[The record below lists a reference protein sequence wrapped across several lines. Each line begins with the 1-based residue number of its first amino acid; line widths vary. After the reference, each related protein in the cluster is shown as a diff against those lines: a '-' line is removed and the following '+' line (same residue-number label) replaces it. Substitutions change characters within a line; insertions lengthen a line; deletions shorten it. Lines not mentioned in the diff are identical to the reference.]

1 MRDET
6 SGDGN
11 GVAEPGRPYL
21 RIGLALLALLLGLL
35 GGAYIVDRQ
44 LRPRVEV
51 QPAAVVARGQASPS
65 VAAERQPSPAPAEP
79 GAAPVTA
86 AETPAADPRLLQ
98 EIEDAYR
105 DYWEVYSAALFNLDT
120 SRLGEVAA
128 DEELRLMREEVEDF
142 RRRGRA
148 VRAVVT
154 HSYLILD
161 TTENSATVYDEI
173 RDSSFLINPVTKQP
187 NEGPDARQLS
197 KDIYYFKKLDGA
209 WKVVR
214 SLRQEGQRP

>member
-1 MRDET
+1 MRDE
-6 SGDGN
+6 SSADGN
-11 GVAEPGRPYL
+11 SVAEPGRPYL
-21 RIGLALLALLLGLL
+21 RIGLTLLALLLGLL
-35 GGAYIVDRQ
+35 GGADIVDRQ

-79 GAAPVTA
+79 GAARVTA

-105 DYWEVYSAALFNLDT
+105 NYWEVYSAALFNLDT

-128 DEELRLMREEVEDF
+128 DEELQRMRDEVEDF

-148 VRAVVT
+148 VRAIVT
-154 HSYLILD
+154 HTHLVLD
-161 TTENSATVYDEI
+161 VTASEAKVYDEI
-173 RDSSFLINPVTKQP
+173 RDSSFLVDSVTKQP
-187 NEGPDARQLS
+187 PEGPDPRHLV
-197 KDIYYFKKLDGA
+197 KDIFYLNKVEGT
-209 WKVVR
+209 WKVVKH
-214 SLRQEGQRP
+214 LRQEG